1 MICSVNIECYVFT
14 VVINS
19 KKESGMVEHDM
30 QCEY

>member
-1 MICSVNIECYVFT
+1 MICSVNIECYVFN

-30 QCEY
+30 

>member
-1 MICSVNIECYVFT
+1 MICSLNIECYVFT

-30 QCEY
+30 

>member
-1 MICSVNIECYVFT
+1 MICSVNIESNVFT

-30 QCEY
+30 

>member
-19 KKESGMVEHDM
+19 KKESCMVEHDM
-30 QCEY
+30 